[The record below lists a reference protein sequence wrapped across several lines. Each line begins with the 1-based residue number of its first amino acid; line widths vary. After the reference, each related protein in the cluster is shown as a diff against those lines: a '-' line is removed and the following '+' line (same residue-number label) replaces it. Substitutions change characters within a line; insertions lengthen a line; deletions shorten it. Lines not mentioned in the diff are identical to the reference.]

1 MVVPNDV
8 IDHLNGI
15 DGVLRVIIMDSDFS
29 EVIHRE
35 ELNTK
40 SATGMD
46 VINRSYDE
54 VMEKENKLA
63 LIVDNR
69 VFDSKM
75 KDYATVLMVNSKGD
89 VVGRS
94 LKPEEMDG

>member
-46 VINRSYDE
+46 VINRSYD
-54 VMEKENKLA
+54 
-63 LIVDNR
+63 
-69 VFDSKM
+69 
-75 KDYATVLMVNSKGD
+75 
-89 VVGRS
+89 
-94 LKPEEMDG
+94 

>member
-40 SATGMD
+40 SAQGWMSSIDHMT
-46 VINRSYDE
+46 RSW
-54 VMEKENKLA
+54 
-63 LIVDNR
+63 R
-69 VFDSKM
+69 RR
-75 KDYATVLMVNSKGD
+75 TNS
-89 VVGRS
+89 R
-94 LKPEEMDG
+94 